1 VRKKRVISLVPAA
14 TEFLFE
20 MGLGHLVIGRSDSCD
35 YPAEV
40 EKLPVC
46 SRSTIDSAAG
56 SIGIHEQVSEVIKT
70 KAPLFTVDEEKIN
83 SLKPDALIV
92 QQQCSICA
100 ASPGII
106 SELEKPVH
114 QLIYSP
120 TKFAEL
126 WSEALRMGEEL
137 GYPEEAREAVKV
149 LKTRVVDTLETI
161 GVPATRPRVLVIEW
175 LDPLMTAGNWVP
187 DMIAMAGGEA
197 LLCRAGANSHWVTAD
212 DILQSNPQKI
222 ILVPCGFGIEK
233 TKAEFAAMLKSSPW
247 NLLEA
252 MTEKECY
259 VVDGNQYFNRPGP
272 RLVTSFEILAE
283 ILNSKLPKRF
293 AGKAYVKW

>member
-1 VRKKRVISLVPAA
+1 VRKKRIISLVPAA
-14 TEFLFE
+14 TEFLCE

-35 YPAEV
+35 YPPDV

-46 SRSTIDSAAG
+46 SRSSIDSCAG
-56 SIGIHEQVSEVIKT
+56 SVAIHEQVSEVIKT
-70 KAPLFTVDEEKIN
+70 KRALFTVDADKIS
-83 SLKPDALIV
+83 SLKPDVVIV

-100 ASPGII
+100 VSPDTVADIAP
-106 SELEKPVH
+106 LVQ

-126 WSEALRMGEEL
+126 WTEALRMGEEL
-137 GYPEEAREAVKV
+137 GYAEEARDALKA
-149 LKTRVVDTLETI
+149 LKTRVVDTLEKI
-161 GVPATRPRVLVIEW
+161 GIPTARPRVLIIEW

-197 LLCRAGANSHWVTAD
+197 LLCKAGANSHWVTAD
-212 DILQSNPQKI
+212 DILQSKPQKI

-233 TKAEFAAMLKSSPW
+233 TKAEFTSMLKNSPW
-247 NLLEA
+247 NSLEA
-252 MTEKECY
+252 IKKGECY
-259 VVDGNQYFNRPGP
+259 VVDGNEYFNRPGP

-283 ILNSKLPKRF
+283 ILNPKLTKSYADNAF
-293 AGKAYVKW
+293 VKL